1 MGDLQGY
8 LEQQQHQKKLEQ
20 QRLEKEMLEK
30 ERLNQ
35 IKNKGKDEES
45 MSDLW
50 FTPYIPTG
58 VLQFMLCHLHLCLW
72 WHKRKM
78 LHV

>member
-58 VLQFMLCHLHLCLW
+58 WCIAVYALSLALVSL
-72 WHKRKM
+72 
-78 LHV
+78 VA